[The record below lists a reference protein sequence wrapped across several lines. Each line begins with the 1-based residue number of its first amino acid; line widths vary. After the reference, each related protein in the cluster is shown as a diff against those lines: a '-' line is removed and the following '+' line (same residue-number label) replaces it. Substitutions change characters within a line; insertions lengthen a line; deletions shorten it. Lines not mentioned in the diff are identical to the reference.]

1 MNRAP
6 RTWLCRGR
14 ELRVDKQPL
23 IMGILNVTPDS
34 FSDGGRYVDEST
46 AVEHGLAMIA
56 DGADIVDVGGESTR
70 PGAAAVPEDEECRR
84 VIPVVRA
91 LVAQTKTPISID
103 TTKAGVARKAL
114 DAGAAIVNDVSA
126 LTGDPDMAAAARDSR
141 AGLVLMHM
149 QGAPRTMQDNPIYA
163 NVVEDVAAYLA
174 ARLIADRMVASLRDT
189 AQLTLNSSA
198 DARRLLAMRA
208 RLKTSAEVYGLRSVT
223 INDMVLFAASRI
235 VPLFPEINA
244 VFDGTTMARHS
255 AVHLAVAVDTPR
267 GLMVPVIKEAQ
278 GLSLRLLAGQAA
290 RLAAACQKGNIS
302 PDELA
307 GGTIT
312 VTNLGNLGVESFT
325 PVLNAPQVAILGIGG
340 ITLRPVREAG
350 EVVFVDSIGLSL
362 TINHQVVDGAPAARF
377 LKAMADG
384 LAEIDLLCAW

>member
-34 FSDGGRYVDEST
+34 FSDGGRYVDEAT

-141 AGLVLMHM
+141 AGIVLMHM
-149 QGAPRTMQDNPIYA
+149 QGAPRTMQDNPVYA

-174 ARLIADRMVASLRDT
+174 ARLAA
-189 AQLTLNSSA
+189 AE
-198 DARRLLAMRA
+198 RA
-208 RLKTSAEVYGLRSVT
+208 GIDPGALVVDPGIGFGKT
-223 INDMVLFAASRI
+223 
-235 VPLFPEINA
+235 PEHN
-244 VFDGTTMARHS
+244 V
-255 AVHLAVAVDTPR
+255 
-267 GLMVPVIKEAQ
+267 E
-278 GLSLRLLAGQAA
+278 LLAGVA
-290 RLAAACQKGNIS
+290 RFREMRRPVLVGLSRKRFLGILTGREVGERLIGSLAAAAYC
-302 PDELA
+302 L
-307 GGTIT
+307 
-312 VTNLGNLGVESFT
+312 VRGVD
-325 PVLNAPQVAILGIGG
+325 IL
-340 ITLRPVREAG
+340 RVHDVRETRDVVRVVHAIATAG
-350 EVVFVDSIGLSL
+350 L
-362 TINHQVVDGAPAARF
+362 
-377 LKAMADG
+377 
-384 LAEIDLLCAW
+384 